1 MDFDQKKFAKIHD
14 FGMDFDRM
22 SERLRSLQGKY
33 PSGLIIPVIE
43 GDLHSP
49 VLAKI
54 VQEINACDYLK
65 KVFVALSA
73 KEPENYEEAVR
84 ICRNFKIP
92 CDLIWCNKPEVVAVL
107 DELKKQGLD
116 VTKRHGKGR
125 DLWLAMGIASLELY
139 AFVVHDADIV
149 YYSKMLPTKMLYP
162 VIEPRLDFFFAKGYY
177 ARLNLEKRKMYGR
190 ICRLFINPLLETL
203 EQKLLTYSR
212 FLTYLQSFSYALSG
226 EFAIYSDLATHL
238 RIPSDW
244 GLEVGLLAE
253 LFRNASNRRICEVD
267 LGFYEHKHREV
278 SPTELLKTAEDSFVT
293 LLRTLV
299 ETDGAEVTDSF
310 LRSLQVMYR
319 RTAQDKIRQYHAD
332 ATCNNF
338 DFDRHQEESYVDA
351 LTAVIMSAGRK
362 FLRNPAGTQLPDWLR
377 AVAAMPNIR
386 ERLREKAVEAQKP

>member
-14 FGMDFDRM
+14 FSMDFDRM
-22 SERLRSLQGKY
+22 SERLRGLKQKY
-33 PSGLIIPVIE
+33 PSGLIIPVI
-43 GDLHSP
+43 GSDLQSP
-49 VLAKI
+49 VLAKM
-54 VQEINACDYLK
+54 VQEINECNYLK
-65 KVFVALSA
+65 KVFIAVSA
-73 KEPENYEEAVR
+73 KERGEYDEAVR

-107 DELKKQGLD
+107 EELKKKGLD
-116 VTKRHGKGR
+116 VTKRQGKGK

-162 VIEPRLDFFFAKGYY
+162 VIEPGLDFFFAKGYY
-177 ARLNLEKRKMYGR
+177 ARVNIKKRKMYGR
-190 ICRLFINPLLETL
+190 IFRLFINPLLETL

-226 EFAIYSDLATHL
+226 EFTIYSDLATHL

-244 GLEVGLLAE
+244 GLEIGLLAE

-267 LGFYEHKHREV
+267 LGFYEHKHKEV

-299 ETDGAEVTDSF
+299 ETDGVEVTESF

-332 ATCNNF
+332 AMCNDL

-351 LTAVIMSAGRK
+351 LAGVIMSAGRK

-386 ERLREKAVEAQKP
+386 ERLREEAVEAIK